1 MLQESNRVEFKTVL
15 NDKLEKEIVAF
26 LNNREGGI
34 FYIGIDNTRCP
45 VESSDIDFVQLK
57 IADRIK
63 NNILPSTLELFD
75 IVTEI
80 IEGIAV
86 TKAIIS
92 SGLEKP
98 YYIKSKGMSP
108 SGCYMRLG
116 TSTQPMPIALIV
128 DQIFIGQGVV
138 YLGNAAT
145 NDSYPFSTI
154 CLAISLLIG
163 IGSAS
168 RLSLYLGNK
177 EPESAARAAGNGI
190 SMMVI
195 FGIIYLIIGESF
207 LNQLLKLFGVTKVVL
222 PLRFGIMGVLLA
234 GPIADFTAFML
245 SVLLAAIE
253 LRKQKVMAQNQG

>member
-34 FYIGIDNTRCP
+34 FYIGIDDNGCP
-45 VESSDIDFVQLK
+45 VESLDIDSVQLK

-63 NNILPSTLELFD
+63 NNILPSTLGLFD

-86 TKAIIS
+86 TKVILS

-116 TSTQPMPIALIV
+116 TSTQPMPTALIDELYAKRIHSRFLV
-128 DQIFIGQGVV
+128 
-138 YLGNAAT
+138 T
-145 NDSYPFSTI
+145 EW
-154 CLAISLLIG
+154 SLL
-163 IGSAS
+163 
-168 RLSLYLGNK
+168 L
-177 EPESAARAAGNGI
+177 
-190 SMMVI
+190 MV
-195 FGIIYLIIGESF
+195 
-207 LNQLLKLFGVTKVVL
+207 
-222 PLRFGIMGVLLA
+222 
-234 GPIADFTAFML
+234 D
-245 SVLLAAIE
+245 
-253 LRKQKVMAQNQG
+253 